1 MTLSLMIRIGRHGV
15 HIALGLVD
23 KVEVDR
29 LPHRLLVQRVI
40 RVGLDIVPRS
50 LRASGG
56 SLSGRKRR

>member
-1 MTLSLMIRIGRHGV
+1 MAAVAQGRIDAVTDDQIGRHGV

-40 RVGLDIVPRS
+40 RVGWT
-50 LRASGG
+50 
-56 SLSGRKRR
+56 